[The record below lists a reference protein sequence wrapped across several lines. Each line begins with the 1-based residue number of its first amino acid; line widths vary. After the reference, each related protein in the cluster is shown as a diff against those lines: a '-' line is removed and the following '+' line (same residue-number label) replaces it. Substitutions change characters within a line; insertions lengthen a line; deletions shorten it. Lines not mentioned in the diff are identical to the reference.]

1 MESVDAASPSPPRV
15 VGRYALYDAIAAG
28 GMATVHLGRLL
39 GHAGFERTVAIK
51 RLHPQFVQDPDFVSM
66 FLDEARVVARIRHPN
81 VVPTLDVVNADGELF
96 IVMEYVQGES
106 LSRLLKA
113 TGAQG
118 ARIPPA
124 FAATMLS
131 GVLHGLH
138 AAHEAKSERGEPLG
152 VVHRDISPQNILVG
166 TDGVA
171 RVLDFGVAKA
181 AGRIQTTRE
190 GQLKGKIAYMAPEQI
205 SGVVARTTDVY
216 AASVVLWEVLT
227 GRRLFAGENEA
238 HIMKLAL
245 ESRIAPPSTHVP
257 DLPPELDAVV
267 MRGLSYEP
275 SDRFPTAKDMAIAL
289 EEAMPAVALS
299 KIGAWVEATAERT
312 LVDRNDRLAAI
323 ESNSSMRA
331 PAVEKPAAST
341 APEPED
347 LHTQLSSGSVSAP
360 GARPGPTPRRTRS
373 RPLLLTGGGAVAL
386 ALVVAFTLRRGHDEP
401 PAAKI
406 DAPAPSAGSPA
417 APPDPAAAIT
427 AAAVD
432 SSAPVASAASL
443 ASDTP
448 AASTPSAPSA
458 ASSTSAA
465 GAPSVGRSA
474 PRHGRNPMPT
484 KPVATRPG
492 SDDGTSDRK

>member
-1 MESVDAASPSPPRV
+1 MIASVDPASPPPPRV

-28 GMATVHLGRLL
+28 GMATVHLGRLV

-51 RLHPQFVQDPDFVSM
+51 RLHPQFVQDPEFVSM

-106 LSRLLKA
+106 LSRLIKA
-113 TGAQG
+113 TGARG
-118 ARIPPA
+118 TRIPPDL
-124 FAATMLS
+124 AAAMLA

-138 AAHEAKSERGEPLG
+138 AAHEAKNERGEPLD

-238 HIMKLAL
+238 HIMKLVL

-257 DLPPELDAVV
+257 ELPPALDAVV
-267 MRGLSYEP
+267 MRGLSYEA

-289 EEAMPAVALS
+289 EEAMPAVAVS
-299 KIGAWVEATAERT
+299 KIGAWVEATASKT
-312 LVDRNDRLAAI
+312 LVDRSERIAAI
-323 ESNSSMRA
+323 ESNSSLLA
-331 PAVEKPAAST
+331 PARSPSPTVGSAPVVTQAVPT
-341 APEPED
+341 APVMD
-347 LHTQLSSGSVSAP
+347 DIQTQLSSSSVSTAGP
-360 GARPGPTPRRTRS
+360 ALLEPRRARPRF
-373 RPLLLTGGGAVAL
+373 LLVAASGAAIVAAIL
-386 ALVVAFTLRRGHDEP
+386 VAFTMRRGTRDVP
-401 PAAKI
+401 TQAVDVPAASPGPASALPDPTAAI
-406 DAPAPSAGSPA
+406 SAPTAAASSSSVLTPA
-417 APPDPAAAIT
+417 APP
-427 AAAVD
+427 
-432 SSAPVASAASL
+432 SASASSVA
-443 ASDTP
+443 P
-448 AASTPSAPSA
+448 STPHRWRGPVQKPAPA
-458 ASSTSAA
+458 
-465 GAPSVGRSA
+465 RL
-474 PRHGRNPMPT
+474 
-484 KPVATRPG
+484 PG
-492 SDDGTSDRK
+492 VDDGTADRK